1 VLETI
6 LLTQLPEPSVT
17 EARGQCVAGGCRGGG
32 EVLALALGLSQRTL
46 LQTWTSFSFL
56 RV

>member
-1 VLETI
+1 MLETI

-32 EVLALALGLSQRTL
+32 EVLALALGLSKRTL